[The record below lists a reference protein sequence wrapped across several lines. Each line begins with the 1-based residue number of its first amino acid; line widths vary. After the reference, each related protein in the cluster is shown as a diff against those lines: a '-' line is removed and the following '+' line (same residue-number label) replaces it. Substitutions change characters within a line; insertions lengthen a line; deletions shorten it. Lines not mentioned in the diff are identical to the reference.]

1 MLLTDWLQIR
11 VPVTP
16 FSDLVNLLEWL
27 TEPRET
33 LTDVH
38 QFIIK
43 DVTQDADEETCRARL
58 VGRDVDFH
66 ALPSAPLRPPS
77 RSFHMFSYPE
87 ALRTHPFG
95 FVWKLHDIGMPD

>member
-27 TEPRET
+27 TEPQET

-66 ALPSAPLRPPS
+66 ALPSAPLRHPPGAS
-77 RSFHMFSYPE
+77 TCS
-87 ALRTHPFG
+87 AIQ
-95 FVWKLHDIGMPD
+95 KLSELTLLGLYGNFMI